1 MLFNNSN
8 NKHTPSP
15 QSPLKLPNFVFAI
28 MASRKTDSE
37 IPKLKLNR
45 ENLKK
50 SVRLFRYMSKSNRW
64 LFALGTLFLAISAGA
79 SILFPKLLGNMMDG
93 VFVYQNGGVSTAP
106 STERIQ
112 EIAQYFVILF
122 AVQAVFSFLRI
133 SLYVRV
139 TEDMTKGLRTDLFKS
154 VVSQNM
160 HFFGENRTG
169 EILSRFSADIA
180 QIQDTFTTNL
190 AFFIRQILI
199 MIAGIIL
206 IFTSSPELA
215 LYMVSTIPVVV
226 IIALFFGKFIRKIS
240 KEVQDI
246 TAQNNVIVE
255 ETTSG
260 IINVKAF
267 TNEEFETQRY
277 TENADFLKQES
288 IKRGYWRGAFSSFI
302 IICLFGAIVWL
313 IYLGLGMVQAGTMPI
328 GELFNFMLLTAFV
341 GTSMGGMAEQFVQ
354 IQKTLGAI
362 ERVIDIIDAPKESNQ
377 TENTSLVDK
386 PITFKKVSFAYPSR
400 PESPVLKDIEME
412 VLPGK
417 TTALVGASGSGKSTL
432 TALLYQ
438 FYQPQSGE
446 ILLGNNPI
454 NQLNLHHY
462 RSQMALVPQEV
473 TLFGGSIYE
482 NIRYGKPDASDQ
494 AIREAAKDAFALD
507 FIESFP
513 DGFDTLVGDR
523 GMKLSG
529 GQKQRIAIARAI
541 LRDPK
546 LLILDEA
553 TSALDSESEFYVQQ
567 ALQKLMQNRTSLV
580 IAHRL
585 STIKNADQIWVMQRG
600 KIAEHGTHS
609 ELLTHTSG
617 IYKQMVE
624 RQLDP
629 SEFFQS

>member
-1 MLFNNSN
+1 
-8 NKHTPSP
+8 
-15 QSPLKLPNFVFAI
+15 
-28 MASRKTDSE
+28 MASRKTDRE
-37 IPKLKLNR
+37 IPKVKINR
-45 ENLKK
+45 ENLRK
-50 SVRLFRYMSKSNRW
+50 SLRLFRYMSKSNKW

-112 EIAQYFVILF
+112 EIARYFIVLF
-122 AVQAVFSFLRI
+122 AVQALFSFLRI

-199 MIAGIIL
+199 MVAGIVL
-206 IFTSSPELA
+206 IFTSSPDLA

-226 IIALFFGKFIRKIS
+226 VIALFFGKFIRKIS

-260 IINVKAF
+260 ILNVKAF
-267 TNEEFETQRY
+267 TNEGFETERY
-277 TENADFLKQES
+277 TQNAEYLKRES

-302 IICLFGAIVWL
+302 IICLFGAIIWL

-362 ERVIDIIDAPKESNQ
+362 DRVIDIIDSPKETNQ
-377 TENTSLVDK
+377 TDAKSTIDQ
-386 PITFKKVSFAYPSR
+386 PIVFKQVSFSYPSR
-400 PESPVLKDIEME
+400 PESPVLKGINME
-412 VLPGK
+412 LLPGK
-417 TTALVGASGSGKSTL
+417 STALVGASGSGKSTL

-438 FYQPQSGE
+438 FYQPQEGE
-446 ILLGNNPI
+446 ILLGNTPI
-454 NQLNLHHY
+454 HQLDLHAY
-462 RSQMALVPQEV
+462 RNQMALVPQEV
-473 TLFGGSIYE
+473 ILFGGSIYD
-482 NIRYGKPDASDQ
+482 NIRYGKPDASDEE
-494 AIREAAKDAFALD
+494 IRLAAKDAFALD
-507 FIESFP
+507 FIEAFQ
-513 DGFDTLVGDR
+513 DGFNTLVGDR

-567 ALQKLMQNRTSLV
+567 ALQKLMKNRTSLV

-585 STIKNADQIWVMQRG
+585 STIKNADQIWVMQQG
-600 KIAEHGTHS
+600 QISEHGTHG
-609 ELLTHTSG
+609 ELLNHADG

-629 SEFFQS
+629 SEFFKS

>member
-1 MLFNNSN
+1 
-8 NKHTPSP
+8 
-15 QSPLKLPNFVFAI
+15 
-28 MASRKTDSE
+28 MASRKTDRE
-37 IPKLKLNR
+37 IPKVKFNR

-50 SVRLFRYMSKSNRW
+50 SLRLFRYMSKSNRW

-112 EIAQYFVILF
+112 EIARYFIILF
-122 AVQAVFSFLRI
+122 AVQALFSFLRI

-139 TEDMTKGLRTDLFKS
+139 TEDMTKGLRTDLFQS

-199 MIAGIIL
+199 MVAGIIL
-206 IFTSSPELA
+206 IFTSSPDLA

-226 IIALFFGKFIRKIS
+226 VIALFFGKYIRKIS

-267 TNEEFETQRY
+267 TNEDFETERY
-277 TENADFLKQES
+277 TQNAEYLKRES

-302 IICLFGAIVWL
+302 IICLFGAIIWL

-362 ERVIDIIDAPKESNQ
+362 DRVIDIIDSPKETNK
-377 TENTSLVDK
+377 TEASSVIDK
-386 PITFKKVSFAYPSR
+386 PIVFKQVSFSYPSR
-400 PESPVLKDIEME
+400 SESPVLKNIDME
-412 VLPGK
+412 LLPGK
-417 TTALVGASGSGKSTL
+417 STALVGASGSGKSTL

-438 FYQPQSGE
+438 FYQPQEGE
-446 ILLGNNPI
+446 ILLGNTPI
-454 NQLNLHHY
+454 NQLDLHHY
-462 RSQMALVPQEV
+462 RNQMALVPQEV
-473 TLFGGSIYE
+473 TLFGGSIYD
-482 NIRYGKPDASDQ
+482 NIRYGKPSASDKEIEQ
-494 AIREAAKDAFALD
+494 AAKDAFALD
-507 FIESFP
+507 FINAFP

-567 ALQKLMQNRTSLV
+567 ALQKLMKNRTSLV

-585 STIKNADQIWVMQRG
+585 STIKNADQIWVMQHGR
-600 KIAEHGTHS
+600 IAEHGTHT
-609 ELLTHTSG
+609 ELLSMTDG

-629 SEFFQS
+629 SEFFKS

>member
-1 MLFNNSN
+1 
-8 NKHTPSP
+8 
-15 QSPLKLPNFVFAI
+15 
-28 MASRKTDSE
+28 MASRKTDRE
-37 IPKLKLNR
+37 IPKVKFNR

-50 SVRLFRYMSKSNRW
+50 SLRLFRYMSKSNRW

-112 EIAQYFVILF
+112 EIARYFIILF
-122 AVQAVFSFLRI
+122 AVQALFSFLRI

-139 TEDMTKGLRTDLFKS
+139 TEDMTKGLRTDLFQS

-199 MIAGIIL
+199 MVAGIIL
-206 IFTSSPELA
+206 IFTSSPDLA

-226 IIALFFGKFIRKIS
+226 VIALFFGKYIRKIS

-267 TNEEFETQRY
+267 TNEDFETERY
-277 TENADFLKQES
+277 TQNAEYLKRES

-302 IICLFGAIVWL
+302 IICLFGAIIWL

-362 ERVIDIIDAPKESNQ
+362 DRVIDIIDSPKETNK
-377 TENTSLVDK
+377 TEASTVIDK
-386 PITFKKVSFAYPSR
+386 PIVFKQVSFSYPSR
-400 PESPVLKDIEME
+400 SESPVLKNIDME
-412 VLPGK
+412 LLPGK
-417 TTALVGASGSGKSTL
+417 STALVGASGSGKSTL

-438 FYQPQSGE
+438 FYQPQEGE
-446 ILLGNNPI
+446 ILLGNTPI
-454 NQLNLHHY
+454 NQLDLHHY
-462 RSQMALVPQEV
+462 RNQMALVPQEV
-473 TLFGGSIYE
+473 TLFGGSIYD
-482 NIRYGKPDASDQ
+482 NIRYGKPSASDKEIEQ
-494 AIREAAKDAFALD
+494 AAKDAFALD
-507 FIESFP
+507 FINAFP

-567 ALQKLMQNRTSLV
+567 ALQKLMKNRTSLV

-585 STIKNADQIWVMQRG
+585 STIKNADQIWVMQHGR
-600 KIAEHGTHS
+600 IAEHGTHT
-609 ELLTHTSG
+609 ELLSMTDG

-629 SEFFQS
+629 SEFFKS

>member
-1 MLFNNSN
+1 
-8 NKHTPSP
+8 
-15 QSPLKLPNFVFAI
+15 
-28 MASRKTDSE
+28 
-37 IPKLKLNR
+37 
-45 ENLKK
+45 
-50 SVRLFRYMSKSNRW
+50 
-64 LFALGTLFLAISAGA
+64 
-79 SILFPKLLGNMMDG
+79 
-93 VFVYQNGGVSTAP
+93 
-106 STERIQ
+106 
-112 EIAQYFVILF
+112 
-122 AVQAVFSFLRI
+122 
-133 SLYVRV
+133 
-139 TEDMTKGLRTDLFKS
+139 
-154 VVSQNM
+154 
-160 HFFGENRTG
+160 
-169 EILSRFSADIA
+169 
-180 QIQDTFTTNL
+180 
-190 AFFIRQILI
+190 
-199 MIAGIIL
+199 
-206 IFTSSPELA
+206 
-215 LYMVSTIPVVV
+215 
-226 IIALFFGKFIRKIS
+226 
-240 KEVQDI
+240 
-246 TAQNNVIVE
+246 
-255 ETTSG
+255 
-260 IINVKAF
+260 
-267 TNEEFETQRY
+267 
-277 TENADFLKQES
+277 
-288 IKRGYWRGAFSSFI
+288 
-302 IICLFGAIVWL
+302 
-313 IYLGLGMVQAGTMPI
+313 
-328 GELFNFMLLTAFV
+328 
-341 GTSMGGMAEQFVQ
+341 MGGMAEQFVQ

>member
-1 MLFNNSN
+1 
-8 NKHTPSP
+8 
-15 QSPLKLPNFVFAI
+15 
-28 MASRKTDSE
+28 MASRKTDRE
-37 IPKLKLNR
+37 IPKVKINR
-45 ENLKK
+45 ENLRK
-50 SVRLFRYMSKSNRW
+50 SLRLFRYMSKSNKW

-112 EIAQYFVILF
+112 EIARYFIVLF
-122 AVQAVFSFLRI
+122 AVQALFSFLRI

-199 MIAGIIL
+199 MVAGIVL
-206 IFTSSPELA
+206 IFTSSPDLA

-226 IIALFFGKFIRKIS
+226 VIALFFGKYIRKIS

-260 IINVKAF
+260 ILNVKAF
-267 TNEEFETQRY
+267 TNEGFETERY
-277 TENADFLKQES
+277 TQNAEYLKRES

-302 IICLFGAIVWL
+302 IICLFGAIIWL

-362 ERVIDIIDAPKESNQ
+362 DRVIDIIDSPKETNQ
-377 TENTSLVDK
+377 TDAKSTIDQ
-386 PITFKKVSFAYPSR
+386 PIVFKQVSFSYPSR
-400 PESPVLKDIEME
+400 PESPVLKGVNME
-412 VLPGK
+412 LLPGK
-417 TTALVGASGSGKSTL
+417 STALVGASGSGKSTL

-438 FYQPQSGE
+438 FYQPQEGE
-446 ILLGNNPI
+446 ILLGNTPI
-454 NQLNLHHY
+454 HQLDLHAY
-462 RSQMALVPQEV
+462 RNQMALVPQEV
-473 TLFGGSIYE
+473 ILFGGSIYD
-482 NIRYGKPDASDQ
+482 NIRYGKPDASDEE
-494 AIREAAKDAFALD
+494 IRLAAKDAFALD
-507 FIESFP
+507 FIEAFQ

-567 ALQKLMQNRTSLV
+567 ALQKLMKNRTSLV

-585 STIKNADQIWVMQRG
+585 STIKNADQIWVMQKG
-600 KIAEHGTHS
+600 QISEHGTHG
-609 ELLTHTSG
+609 ELLNHTDG

-629 SEFFQS
+629 SEFFKS

>member
-1 MLFNNSN
+1 
-8 NKHTPSP
+8 
-15 QSPLKLPNFVFAI
+15 
-28 MASRKTDSE
+28 MASRKTDRE
-37 IPKLKLNR
+37 IPKVKINR
-45 ENLKK
+45 ENLRK
-50 SVRLFRYMSKSNRW
+50 SLRLFRYMSKSNKW

-112 EIAQYFVILF
+112 EIARYFIVLF
-122 AVQAVFSFLRI
+122 AVQALFSFLRI

-199 MIAGIIL
+199 MIAGIVL
-206 IFTSSPELA
+206 IFTSSPDLA

-226 IIALFFGKFIRKIS
+226 VIALFFGKYIRKIS

-260 IINVKAF
+260 ILNVKAF
-267 TNEEFETQRY
+267 TNEGFETERY
-277 TENADFLKQES
+277 TQNAEYLKRES

-302 IICLFGAIVWL
+302 IICLFGAIIWL

-362 ERVIDIIDAPKESNQ
+362 DRVIDIIDSPKETNQ
-377 TENTSLVDK
+377 TDAKSTIDQ
-386 PITFKKVSFAYPSR
+386 PIVFKQVSFSYPSR
-400 PESPVLKDIEME
+400 PESPVLKGINME
-412 VLPGK
+412 LLPGK
-417 TTALVGASGSGKSTL
+417 STALVGASGSGKSTL

-438 FYQPQSGE
+438 FYQPQEGE
-446 ILLGNNPI
+446 ILLGNTPI
-454 NQLNLHHY
+454 HQLDLHAY
-462 RSQMALVPQEV
+462 RNQMALVPQEV
-473 TLFGGSIYE
+473 ILFGGSIYD
-482 NIRYGKPDASDQ
+482 NIRYGKPDASDEE
-494 AIREAAKDAFALD
+494 IRLAATDAFALD
-507 FIESFP
+507 FIEAFQ
-513 DGFDTLVGDR
+513 DGFNTLVGDR

-567 ALQKLMQNRTSLV
+567 ALQKLMKNRTSLV

-585 STIKNADQIWVMQRG
+585 STIKNADQIWVMQQG
-600 KIAEHGTHS
+600 QISEHGTHG
-609 ELLTHTSG
+609 ELLSHADG

-629 SEFFQS
+629 SEFFKS

>member
-1 MLFNNSN
+1 
-8 NKHTPSP
+8 
-15 QSPLKLPNFVFAI
+15 
-28 MASRKTDSE
+28 MASRKTDRE
-37 IPKLKLNR
+37 IPKVKINR
-45 ENLKK
+45 ENLRK
-50 SVRLFRYMSKSNRW
+50 SLRLFRYMSKSNKW

-112 EIAQYFVILF
+112 EIARYFIVLF
-122 AVQAVFSFLRI
+122 AVQALFSFLRI

-199 MIAGIIL
+199 MIAGIVL
-206 IFTSSPELA
+206 IFTSSPDLA

-226 IIALFFGKFIRKIS
+226 VIALFFGKYIRKIS

-260 IINVKAF
+260 ILNVKAF
-267 TNEEFETQRY
+267 TNEGFETERY
-277 TENADFLKQES
+277 TQNAEYLKRES

-302 IICLFGAIVWL
+302 IICLFGAIIWL

-362 ERVIDIIDAPKESNQ
+362 DRVIDIIDSPKETNQ
-377 TENTSLVDK
+377 TDAKSTIDQ
-386 PITFKKVSFAYPSR
+386 PIVFKQVSFSYPSR
-400 PESPVLKDIEME
+400 PESPVLKGINME
-412 VLPGK
+412 LLPGK
-417 TTALVGASGSGKSTL
+417 STALVGASGSGKSTL

-438 FYQPQSGE
+438 FYQPQEGE
-446 ILLGNNPI
+446 ILLGNTPI
-454 NQLNLHHY
+454 HQLDLHAY
-462 RSQMALVPQEV
+462 RNQMALVPQEV
-473 TLFGGSIYE
+473 ILFGGSIYD
-482 NIRYGKPDASDQ
+482 NIRYGKPDASDEE
-494 AIREAAKDAFALD
+494 IRLAAKDAFALD
-507 FIESFP
+507 FIEAFQ
-513 DGFDTLVGDR
+513 DGFNTLVGDR

-567 ALQKLMQNRTSLV
+567 ALQKLMKNRTSLV

-585 STIKNADQIWVMQRG
+585 STIKNADQIWVMQQG
-600 KIAEHGTHS
+600 QISEHGTHG
-609 ELLTHTSG
+609 ELLSHADG

-629 SEFFQS
+629 SEFFKS

>member
-1 MLFNNSN
+1 
-8 NKHTPSP
+8 
-15 QSPLKLPNFVFAI
+15 
-28 MASRKTDSE
+28 
-37 IPKLKLNR
+37 
-45 ENLKK
+45 
-50 SVRLFRYMSKSNRW
+50 
-64 LFALGTLFLAISAGA
+64 
-79 SILFPKLLGNMMDG
+79 
-93 VFVYQNGGVSTAP
+93 
-106 STERIQ
+106 
-112 EIAQYFVILF
+112 
-122 AVQAVFSFLRI
+122 
-133 SLYVRV
+133 
-139 TEDMTKGLRTDLFKS
+139 
-154 VVSQNM
+154 
-160 HFFGENRTG
+160 
-169 EILSRFSADIA
+169 
-180 QIQDTFTTNL
+180 
-190 AFFIRQILI
+190 
-199 MIAGIIL
+199 
-206 IFTSSPELA
+206 
-215 LYMVSTIPVVV
+215 
-226 IIALFFGKFIRKIS
+226 
-240 KEVQDI
+240 
-246 TAQNNVIVE
+246 
-255 ETTSG
+255 
-260 IINVKAF
+260 
-267 TNEEFETQRY
+267 
-277 TENADFLKQES
+277 
-288 IKRGYWRGAFSSFI
+288 
-302 IICLFGAIVWL
+302 
-313 IYLGLGMVQAGTMPI
+313 
-328 GELFNFMLLTAFV
+328 
-341 GTSMGGMAEQFVQ
+341 MGGMAEQFVQ

-412 VLPGK
+412 LLPGK

>member
-1 MLFNNSN
+1 
-8 NKHTPSP
+8 
-15 QSPLKLPNFVFAI
+15 
-28 MASRKTDSE
+28 MASRKTDRE
-37 IPKLKLNR
+37 IPKVKINR
-45 ENLKK
+45 ENLRK
-50 SVRLFRYMSKSNRW
+50 SLRLFRYMSKSNKW

-112 EIAQYFVILF
+112 EIARYFIVLF
-122 AVQAVFSFLRI
+122 AVQALFSFLRI

-199 MIAGIIL
+199 MVAGIVL
-206 IFTSSPELA
+206 IFTSSPDLA

-226 IIALFFGKFIRKIS
+226 VIALFFGKYIRKIS

-260 IINVKAF
+260 ILNVKAF
-267 TNEEFETQRY
+267 TNEGFETERY
-277 TENADFLKQES
+277 TQNAEYLKRES

-302 IICLFGAIVWL
+302 IICLFGAIIWL

-362 ERVIDIIDAPKESNQ
+362 DRVIDIIDSPKETNQ
-377 TENTSLVDK
+377 TDAKSTIDQ
-386 PITFKKVSFAYPSR
+386 PIVFKQVSFSYPSR
-400 PESPVLKDIEME
+400 PESPVLKGINME
-412 VLPGK
+412 LLPGK
-417 TTALVGASGSGKSTL
+417 STALVGASGSGKSTL
-432 TALLYQ
+432 TSLLYQ
-438 FYQPQSGE
+438 FYQPQEGE
-446 ILLGNNPI
+446 ILLGNTPI
-454 NQLNLHHY
+454 HQLDLHAY
-462 RSQMALVPQEV
+462 RNQMALVPQDV
-473 TLFGGSIYE
+473 ILFGGSIYD
-482 NIRYGKPDASDQ
+482 NIRYGKPDASDEE
-494 AIREAAKDAFALD
+494 IRLAAKDAFALD
-507 FIESFP
+507 FIEAFQ

-567 ALQKLMQNRTSLV
+567 ALQKLMKNRTSLV

-585 STIKNADQIWVMQRG
+585 STIKNADQIWVMQKG
-600 KIAEHGTHS
+600 QISEHGTHG
-609 ELLTHTSG
+609 ELLNHTDG

-629 SEFFQS
+629 SEFFKS

>member
-1 MLFNNSN
+1 
-8 NKHTPSP
+8 
-15 QSPLKLPNFVFAI
+15 
-28 MASRKTDSE
+28 MASRKTDRE
-37 IPKLKLNR
+37 IPKVKINR
-45 ENLKK
+45 ENLRK
-50 SVRLFRYMSKSNRW
+50 SLRLFRYMSKSNKW

-112 EIAQYFVILF
+112 EIARYFIVLF
-122 AVQAVFSFLRI
+122 AVQALFSFLRI

-199 MIAGIIL
+199 MIAGIVL
-206 IFTSSPELA
+206 IFTSSPDLA

-226 IIALFFGKFIRKIS
+226 VIALFFGKFIRKIS

-260 IINVKAF
+260 ILNVKAF
-267 TNEEFETQRY
+267 TNEGFETERY
-277 TENADFLKQES
+277 TQNAEYLKRES

-302 IICLFGAIVWL
+302 IICLFGAIIWL

-362 ERVIDIIDAPKESNQ
+362 DRVIDIIDSPKETNQ
-377 TENTSLVDK
+377 TDAKSTIDQ
-386 PITFKKVSFAYPSR
+386 PIVFKQVSFSYPSR
-400 PESPVLKDIEME
+400 PESPVLKGINME
-412 VLPGK
+412 LLPGK
-417 TTALVGASGSGKSTL
+417 STALVGSSGSGKSTL

-438 FYQPQSGE
+438 FYQPQEGE
-446 ILLGNNPI
+446 ILLGNTPI
-454 NQLNLHHY
+454 HQLDLHAY
-462 RSQMALVPQEV
+462 RNQMALVPQEV
-473 TLFGGSIYE
+473 ILFGGSIYD
-482 NIRYGKPDASDQ
+482 NIRYGKPDASDEE
-494 AIREAAKDAFALD
+494 IRLAAKDAFALD
-507 FIESFP
+507 FIEAFQ
-513 DGFDTLVGDR
+513 DGFNTLVGDR

-567 ALQKLMQNRTSLV
+567 ALQKLMKNRTSLV

-585 STIKNADQIWVMQRG
+585 STIKNADQIWVMQQG
-600 KIAEHGTHS
+600 QISEHGTHG
-609 ELLTHTSG
+609 ELLNHADG

-629 SEFFQS
+629 SEFFKS

>member
-1 MLFNNSN
+1 
-8 NKHTPSP
+8 
-15 QSPLKLPNFVFAI
+15 
-28 MASRKTDSE
+28 
-37 IPKLKLNR
+37 
-45 ENLKK
+45 
-50 SVRLFRYMSKSNRW
+50 
-64 LFALGTLFLAISAGA
+64 
-79 SILFPKLLGNMMDG
+79 
-93 VFVYQNGGVSTAP
+93 
-106 STERIQ
+106 
-112 EIAQYFVILF
+112 
-122 AVQAVFSFLRI
+122 
-133 SLYVRV
+133 
-139 TEDMTKGLRTDLFKS
+139 
-154 VVSQNM
+154 
-160 HFFGENRTG
+160 
-169 EILSRFSADIA
+169 
-180 QIQDTFTTNL
+180 
-190 AFFIRQILI
+190 
-199 MIAGIIL
+199 
-206 IFTSSPELA
+206 
-215 LYMVSTIPVVV
+215 
-226 IIALFFGKFIRKIS
+226 
-240 KEVQDI
+240 
-246 TAQNNVIVE
+246 
-255 ETTSG
+255 
-260 IINVKAF
+260 
-267 TNEEFETQRY
+267 
-277 TENADFLKQES
+277 
-288 IKRGYWRGAFSSFI
+288 
-302 IICLFGAIVWL
+302 
-313 IYLGLGMVQAGTMPI
+313 MVQAGTMPI

>member
-1 MLFNNSN
+1 
-8 NKHTPSP
+8 
-15 QSPLKLPNFVFAI
+15 
-28 MASRKTDSE
+28 MAARKIDRE
-37 IPKLKLNR
+37 IPKVTLNR

-50 SVRLFRYMSKSNRW
+50 SVRLFRYMSKPNRG

-93 VFVYQNGGVSTAP
+93 VFIYKDGGVATAP

-112 EIAQYFVILF
+112 EIAGYFVILF

-139 TEDMTKGLRTDLFKS
+139 TEDMTKGLRTDLFQS

-190 AFFIRQILI
+190 AFFLRQILV
-199 MIAGIIL
+199 MIAGIVL
-206 IFTSSPELA
+206 IFMTSSELA
-215 LYMVSTIPVVV
+215 LYMLATIPVVV
-226 IIALFFGKFIRKIS
+226 VVALFFGKFIRNIS

-255 ETTSG
+255 ETSSG

-267 TNEEFETQRY
+267 SNETFETQRY
-277 TENADFLKQES
+277 AENADFLKRES

-313 IYLGLGMVQAGTMPI
+313 IYLGLGMVQAGRMPI

-341 GTSMGGMAEQFVQ
+341 GASMGGMAEQFVQ

-362 ERVIDIIDAPKESNQ
+362 ERVIDIIDAPRETNNSPHTQEINQ
-377 TENTSLVDK
+377 N
-386 PITFKKVSFAYPSR
+386 ITFQNIQFAYPSR
-400 PESPVLKDIEME
+400 PESPVLKNITLE
-412 VLPGK
+412 LIAGK

-438 FYQPQSGE
+438 FYQPQEGQ
-446 ILLGNNPI
+446 IILGNTPI
-454 NQLNLHHY
+454 STLNLHHY

-473 TLFGGSIYE
+473 ILFGGSIYE
-482 NIRYGKPDASDQ
+482 NIRYGKPDASDH
-494 AIREAAKDAFALD
+494 AIRQAAKDAFALE
-507 FIESFP
+507 FIEEFP
-513 DGFDTLVGDR
+513 EGFNTLVGDR

-546 LLILDEA
+546 LLVLDEA
-553 TSALDSESEFYVQQ
+553 TSALDSESEHYVQQ
-567 ALQKLMQNRTSLV
+567 ALQKLMHNRTSLV

-600 KIAEHGTHS
+600 QIAEHGTHNQLVATPNS
-609 ELLTHTSG
+609 V
-617 IYKQMVE
+617 YKQMVD
-624 RQLDP
+624 RQMDP
-629 SEFFQS
+629 SDFFAS

>member
-1 MLFNNSN
+1 
-8 NKHTPSP
+8 
-15 QSPLKLPNFVFAI
+15 
-28 MASRKTDSE
+28 MASRKTDRE
-37 IPKLKLNR
+37 IPKVKINR

-50 SVRLFRYMSKSNRW
+50 SLRLFRYMSKSNKW

-112 EIAQYFVILF
+112 EIARYFIVLF
-122 AVQAVFSFLRI
+122 AVQALFSFLRI

-199 MIAGIIL
+199 MIAGIVL
-206 IFTSSPELA
+206 IFTSSPDLA

-226 IIALFFGKFIRKIS
+226 VIALFFGKYIRKIS

-260 IINVKAF
+260 ILNVKAF
-267 TNEEFETQRY
+267 TNEGFETERY
-277 TENADFLKQES
+277 TQNAEYLKRES

-302 IICLFGAIVWL
+302 IICLFGAIIWL

-362 ERVIDIIDAPKESNQ
+362 DRVIDIIDSPKETNQ
-377 TENTSLVDK
+377 TDAKSTIDQ
-386 PITFKKVSFAYPSR
+386 PIVFKQVSFSYPSR
-400 PESPVLKDIEME
+400 PESPVLKGINME
-412 VLPGK
+412 LLPGK
-417 TTALVGASGSGKSTL
+417 STAWVGASGSGKSTL

-438 FYQPQSGE
+438 FYQPQEGE
-446 ILLGNNPI
+446 ILLGNTPI
-454 NQLNLHHY
+454 HQLDLHAY
-462 RSQMALVPQEV
+462 RNQMALVPQEV
-473 TLFGGSIYE
+473 ILFGGSIYD
-482 NIRYGKPDASDQ
+482 NIRYGKPDASDEE
-494 AIREAAKDAFALD
+494 IRLAAKDAFALD
-507 FIESFP
+507 FIEAFQ
-513 DGFDTLVGDR
+513 DGFNTLVGDR

-567 ALQKLMQNRTSLV
+567 ALQKLMKNRTSLV

-585 STIKNADQIWVMQRG
+585 STIKNADQIWVMQQG
-600 KIAEHGTHS
+600 QISEHGTHG
-609 ELLTHTSG
+609 ELLSHADG

-629 SEFFQS
+629 SEFFKS